1 MGCILGKLNAAA
13 DDDCPFSL
21 SALLF
26 PPASTAGDPLRAPL
40 PPPSAAEL
48 RRTPSAA
55 AARDSAGW
63 PLWLSAAAGDALRGW
78 APRRADSFQKL
89 EKIGSGTYSNVYKA
103 VDTATGRVVALKKVR
118 VEPGAAAAAAEAAA
132 AAAVMKMVNH
142 SPPSL
147 GIPRAQTDSDT
158 SAVNDFIAYIFFSLN
173 MLSFIVILSLISQV
187 KCYMKQLLSG
197 LEHCH
202 NRGILHRDI
211 KSSNLLLS
219 KEGILK
225 IADFGL
231 ATAYDPENMQPM
243 TSQVVTLWYRPP
255 ELLLGAT
262 YYGVGVDLW
271 SVGCILAE
279 LLTGEPIFP
288 GRTEV
293 EQLHKIFK
301 LCGTPSEDYWTKL
314 KLPQTTFKP
323 YERCISEK
331 FKDLPP
337 SALALVD
344 TLLLIDPDGR
354 GTATAALNSEFF
366 TTEPY
371 ACEPSSLP
379 QYPPSKEMDIKL
391 RRDKPRRKE
400 RANASVECGKTMK
413 ARPRNAG
420 YRGAV
425 TPEVDGNA
433 KAIKDIPRLI
443 TSSSVTKME
452 RFPPP
457 HLDAAIGYNLDTS
470 LDSTEDIFTS
480 SIIEATK
487 VKNRAVFGSIDHP
500 AGMTLKAKTRALARA
515 RARPGLK
522 ISPSSVLIGAF
533 RPYSIGQA
541 MEVRRKTKVHNRH
554 KV

>member
-26 PPASTAGDPLRAPL
+26 PPPPRRRPPPRPSPAPLRRRAP
-40 PPPSAAEL
+40 PHPL
-48 RRTPSAA
+48 RRRREGLRRVAALALRRRRGRPAGGHPAAPTPSRSSKRCDLSPLFSQLKQTHLCVKCDPCTCVCL
-55 AARDSAGW
+55 ARM
-63 PLWLSAAAGDALRGW
+63 
-78 APRRADSFQKL
+78 Q
-89 EKIGSGTYSNVYKA
+89 IGSGTYSNVYKA

-118 VEPGAAAAAAEAAA
+118 VEPGAAAAAAEAARFMA
-132 AAAVMKMVNH
+132 
-142 SPPSL
+142 
-147 GIPRAQTDSDT
+147 RE
-158 SAVNDFIAYIFFSLN
+158 IALLRRLDGHPN
-173 MLSFIVILSLISQV
+173 V

-231 ATAYDPENMQPM
+231 ATSYDPENMQPM

-314 KLPQTTFKP
+314 KLPHTTFKP

-344 TLLLIDPDGR
+344 TLLSIDPDGR

-391 RRDKPRRKE
+391 RHDKPRRKG

-420 YRGAV
+420 YRGVV
-425 TPEVDGNA
+425 TPEVDGSA